1 MRRNGIYQHYRFK
14 NYFKRTTVCEILD
27 AYMKWAIFLK
37 NTNKLAQDKI
47 GKIITYINRRL
58 VIFLRNGNLKKI
70 TVKINLGPNYITDEL
85 YQTLEDL
92 TPIPFRLFQK

>member
-58 VIFLRNGNLKKI
+58 VIFLRNGNLKK
-70 TVKINLGPNYITDEL
+70 NYSKNKSGTKL
-85 YQTLEDL
+85 HH
-92 TPIPFRLFQK
+92 